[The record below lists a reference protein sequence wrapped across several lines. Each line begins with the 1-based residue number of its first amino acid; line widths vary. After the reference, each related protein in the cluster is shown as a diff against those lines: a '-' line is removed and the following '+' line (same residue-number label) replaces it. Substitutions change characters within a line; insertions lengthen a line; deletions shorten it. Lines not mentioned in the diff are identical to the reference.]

1 MGLYML
7 FNLLKGLLEPSQL
20 SNRLP
25 EVLVKVPKYALK
37 PMNII
42 PEKVQQTLLSTVLSK
57 VLTQALANEELA
69 FLQNNWLHIDITDV
83 PFHFYISVNE
93 NNKLLLQKQ
102 LDQEANVRFAGDS
115 QSMLQL
121 MSRNI
126 DPDTLFFQ
134 RKLLVT
140 GDTELGL
147 EIKNFLDDMDLS
159 QLPNFIQSALQK
171 YNELAVSN

>member
-1 MGLYML
+1 ML
-7 FNLLKGLLEPSQL
+7 FNLLKRLPEPSQL
-20 SNRLP
+20 TNKLP
-25 EVLVKVPKYALK
+25 EVLVKAPKYALK
-37 PMNII
+37 PINLI
-42 PEKVQQTLLSTVLSK
+42 PAKAQQALLSALLSK
-57 VLTQALANEELA
+57 VLTQALEDRELE

-83 PFHFYISVNE
+83 PFHFYISVDE

-102 LDQEANVRFAGDS
+102 LDHEANVRFAGDS

-147 EIKNFLDDMDLS
+147 EIKNFLDDMDLN
-159 QLPNFIQSALQK
+159 QLPSFIQNALQK
-171 YNELAVSN
+171 YNELAVSC